1 MLPLHALRL
10 INSLYGPV
18 NRFHSSVCSSA
29 FSTNLNALE
38 RKKRPDYPLHIK
50 ITENGRET
58 EASRINTYGLITSEK
73 SLGSGFMII
82 NMAT

>member
-1 MLPLHALRL
+1 MHWKA
-10 INSLYGPV
+10 
-18 NRFHSSVCSSA
+18 
-29 FSTNLNALE
+29 
-38 RKKRPDYPLHIK
+38 KKELDYPLHTKITP
-50 ITENGRET
+50 ITENERET